1 MDYYFDNAATTRV
14 CPEAAQAA
22 LRMMTEN
29 YGNPSATY
37 TLGRSAKAAVE
48 EAAKA
53 CPITLDNLGEATS
66 VTMGEN
72 EVAFVVKPLQ
82 ALVENDKVDK
92 SLIARYLALELQ
104 RKTPELVKLMVDG
117 EFGVKCNIDGEEGD
131 ILVAPE
137 ELKKFSGEF
146 LASGGKVAPILIPLY
161 NQQLSARLP
170 LDIDEGLTLTKVKVV
185 DGVETFFI
193 NVNEEKTKFETV
205 RDNIV
210 NIARRIEK
218 AGGKF
223 TQKDIEEKVKL
234 SKINLTLLLP
244 MLNELNYSTMFRYS
258 TKSGSE
264 TYMELT
270 SDEINS
276 YLNPPAEEEESK

>member
-1 MDYYFDNAATTRV
+1 MDVYVQPKATIIMKKSFRFVLTLLV
-14 CPEAAQAA
+14 CMSAFVLTGCKDTAA
-22 LRMMTEN
+22 L
-29 YGNPSATY
+29 
-37 TLGRSAKAAVE
+37 KAAVE

-66 VTMGEN
+66 VAMGEN

-137 ELKKFSGEF
+137 ELKKFSGEC

-161 NQQLSARLP
+161 NQQLRARLP

>member
-1 MDYYFDNAATTRV
+1 MKKTFRFVLTLLV
-14 CPEAAQAA
+14 CVSALALTGCKDTAA
-22 LRMMTEN
+22 L
-29 YGNPSATY
+29 
-37 TLGRSAKAAVE
+37 KAAVE

-53 CPITLDNLGEATS
+53 CPLTLDNLGEATS
-66 VTMGEN
+66 ITMGDK
-72 EVAFVVKPLQ
+72 EVAFAVKPLQ
-82 ALVENDKVDK
+82 SLVENDKVDK
-92 SLIARYLALELQ
+92 SLIARYLALELE
-104 RKTPELVKLMVDG
+104 RKCPDLVKQMVEG
-117 EFGVKCNIDGEEGD
+117 EFGVKCNLEGEEGD

-170 LDIDEGLTLTKVKVV
+170 LDLAEGLTLTKVKVV
-185 DGVETFFI
+185 DGVQTFFI
-193 NVNEEKTKFETV
+193 TVDDDKTKFKTV

-210 NIARRIEK
+210 EIARRIDK
-218 AGGKF
+218 AGKSS
-223 TQKDIEEKVKL
+223 QKDIEEKVKL
-234 SKINLTLLLP
+234 SKVNLTLLLP

-270 SDEINS
+270 ADEINA
-276 YLNPPAEEEESK
+276 YLNPPAEEEASK

>member
-1 MDYYFDNAATTRV
+1 MIMKKTFRFVLTLLV
-14 CPEAAQAA
+14 CVSALALTGCKDTAA
-22 LRMMTEN
+22 L
-29 YGNPSATY
+29 
-37 TLGRSAKAAVE
+37 KAAVE

-53 CPITLDNLGEATS
+53 CPLTLDNLGEATS
-66 VTMGEN
+66 ITMGDK
-72 EVAFVVKPLQ
+72 EVAFAVKPLQ
-82 ALVENDKVDK
+82 SLVENDKVDK
-92 SLIARYLALELQ
+92 SLIARYLALELE
-104 RKTPELVKLMVDG
+104 RKCPDLVKQMVEG
-117 EFGVKCNIDGEEGD
+117 EFGVKCNLEGEEGD

-170 LDIDEGLTLTKVKVV
+170 LDLAEGLTLTKVKVV
-185 DGVETFFI
+185 DGVQTFFI
-193 NVNEEKTKFETV
+193 TVDDDKTKFKTV

-210 NIARRIEK
+210 EIARRIDK
-218 AGGKF
+218 AGNSS
-223 TQKDIEEKVKL
+223 QKDIEEKVKL

-270 SDEINS
+270 ADEINA
-276 YLNPPAEEEESK
+276 YLNPPAEEEASK